1 MTAHSMFVRAL
12 FTLRVLWFA
21 LTFSCA
27 LLGLVT
33 VMVPAP
39 GKPVVDATI
48 EAVFV
53 VVALGVAIA
62 SFVFPA
68 RMYAI
73 SARAG
78 GVEKSEPEPTPGG
91 LGPARFA
98 APVQAARHAIGIGNT
113 TLILAMALSEAVG
126 LLGLVLHMQ
135 GAPMTVSS
143 PFIAAAFLLALAR
156 FPSIASLAGPYERAH
171 GASFAASEG
180 GSY

>member
-1 MTAHSMFVRAL
+1 MTAHSIFVRAL
-12 FTLRVLWFA
+12 FTVRVLWFA

-33 VMVPAP
+33 VMVPGP
-39 GKPVVDATI
+39 GKPVLDATM
-48 EAVFV
+48 EAVFA
-53 VVALGVAIA
+53 VVALGLAIA
-62 SFVFPA
+62 SFVIPA
-68 RMYAI
+68 RMYAAMGR
-73 SARAG
+73 SG
-78 GVEKSEPEPTPGG
+78 GVEKSAPEPTAGG

-98 APVQAARHAIGIGNT
+98 APEQAARHAVGVGNT
-113 TLILAMALSEAVG
+113 MLILAMALSEAVG

-143 PFIAAAFLLALAR
+143 AFIAAGFLLAAFR
-156 FPSIASLAGPYERAH
+156 FPTITRLVGPYERAK